1 MLETPWREQPLSASE
16 LSSWVEGYAHR
27 RGHGVS
33 NAAQVHVTSAWR
45 SLASSVY
52 NLSCAPPGETPHNNT
67 VCPAQREPGLG
78 FHAVNREPTLGYS
91 AKSRFYEAKPLVH
104 VAAWSQLLEAA
115 AATGGKAPSTLLHD
129 LVDVSREAMAAAS
142 DIIASDVHRA
152 IDVAS
157 AGAVQW
163 SDLCGALT

>member
-33 NAAQVHVTSAWR
+33 NAAQVQVTSAWR

-91 AKSRFYEAKPLVH
+91 AKSRFYEAKPL